1 MRSCRCRCSTRLNSI
16 LQNLHGDTRTLG
28 LPRGIVNYG
37 RGNRF
42 LFGSVEVSPFSS
54 VHMCIY
60 LHLPLTKRSL
70 EVGEPLNAEPITCL
84 LSHLYLSGP
93 FQCIFLFLFQC
104 LLKLVMVYSLCVAYI
119 CRLGRDKGD
128 MDYAAV

>member
-70 EVGEPLNAEPITCL
+70 GVGEPLNAEPITCL

-93 FQCIFLFLFQC
+93 MHLFIPLSMSVEIGYVLFIMCC
-104 LLKLVMVYSLCVAYI
+104 LHM
-119 CRLGRDKGD
+119 
-128 MDYAAV
+128 